1 MPANLTRTGVFLYDG
16 PNGST
21 IRELRL
27 PEEVF
32 HADALATLRSA
43 PLTDERHRTVTVDNW
58 RETAIGHIDGDVRQ
72 DGQFVAAI
80 VKVTDKDSI
89 ARVDAKEV
97 CELSCGYQ
105 CDIEQT
111 SGTWEDQDFD
121 VIQRNMRY
129 NHVALGPE
137 NWGRAGNAVR
147 LHIDHTDS
155 KDQPLLG
162 CHYSEV
168 KSQTQ
173 LRADTHEPGTEPM
186 TPEEKARFDAMEA
199 ELALLKKAPLTAPAD
214 PRVDA
219 LTGQIAGLNATV
231 VRLTG
236 EVAQAQDPRRLDA
249 LVSARSALVTVA
261 TKVIGSEFRSTKA
274 DGSVKSDLEVQ
285 SECIVK
291 IDPAAKLDGKSVE
304 YVQGVFS
311 ALTSREDAL
320 RSARS
325 DSQSAIPTVSN
336 VDGGDANDEAKIQKA
351 ENAARFKAENK
362 WRGDAWINAHLP
374 K

>member
-32 HADALATLRSA
+32 NADALATLRSA

-147 LHIDHTDS
+147 LHTDS

-261 TKVIGSEFRSTKA
+261 TKVIGSEFKSTKA

-291 IDPAAKLDGKSVE
+291 IDPTAKLDGKSAE

-311 ALTSREDAL
+311 ALTSREDAI

-325 DSQSAIPTVSN
+325 DSQSAIPTVFN
-336 VDGGDANDEAKIQKA
+336 VDGGDANDEAKIEKA
-351 ENAARFKAENK
+351 ENTARFKAENK